1 MRMKEEFLK
10 MLEGLNEKTE
20 RKIKKLED
28 FIFFLGTF
36 QNYFSN
42 KKLIKKN
49 SDIAY
54 ILEKEF
60 NIKFAEYVKKSRPLI
75 LGKSIKYFFDNINDL
90 EINDLL
96 NTMYKLLSYQI
107 EGKKIDSETWDSFI
121 KILKKETKIWI
132 Q

>member
-60 NIKFAEYVKKSRPLI
+60 NIKFAEYVKKSRHLI

-107 EGKKIDSETWDSFI
+107 EGKKIDSETWDSFY
-121 KILKKETKIWI
+121 KKF
-132 Q
+132 

>member
-10 MLEGLNEKTE
+10 MLEELNEKTE

-107 EGKKIDSETWDSFI
+107 EGKKIDSETWDSFYK
-121 KILKKETKIWI
+121 KI
-132 Q
+132 

>member
-60 NIKFAEYVKKSRPLI
+60 DKDNVYKQIEI
-75 LGKSIKYFFDNINDL
+75 LDNILKEL
-90 EINDLL
+90 ENKD
-96 NTMYKLLSYQI
+96 
-107 EGKKIDSETWDSFI
+107 
-121 KILKKETKIWI
+121 
-132 Q
+132 

>member
-60 NIKFAEYVKKSRPLI
+60 NIKFAEYVQKSRPWI

-107 EGKKIDSETWDSFI
+107 EGKKIDSETWDSFY
-121 KILKKETKIWI
+121 KKF
-132 Q
+132 

>member
-90 EINDLL
+90 L

-107 EGKKIDSETWDSFI
+107 EGKKIDSETWDSFY
-121 KILKKETKIWI
+121 KKF
-132 Q
+132 

>member
-107 EGKKIDSETWDSFI
+107 EGKKN
-121 KILKKETKIWI
+121 
-132 Q
+132 

>member
-60 NIKFAEYVKKSRPLI
+60 NIKFAEYVKKSLPLI
-75 LGKSIKYFFDNINDL
+75 LGKPIKYFFDNINDL

-107 EGKKIDSETWDSFI
+107 EGKKIDSETWDSFY
-121 KILKKETKIWI
+121 KKF
-132 Q
+132 

>member
-10 MLEGLNEKTE
+10 MLEELNEKTE

-42 KKLIKKN
+42 KKLIRKN

-107 EGKKIDSETWDSFI
+107 EGKKIDSETWDSFYK
-121 KILKKETKIWI
+121 KI
-132 Q
+132 

>member
-42 KKLIKKN
+42 KRLIKKN

-107 EGKKIDSETWDSFI
+107 EGKKIDSETWDSFY
-121 KILKKETKIWI
+121 KKF
-132 Q
+132 